1 MKPVSTKQYQ
11 TIEEY
16 KEFEEIFSSFGQMVL
31 FSMAQFPATT
41 KDTIIQN
48 FIARALVMLKGIF
61 QLWDIEDYQDC
72 WVMHRCMLDRLFHL
86 NQLLVNNE
94 FEAFDDWSFEQ
105 QYNARNKVRSD
116 NQYNSRLIPQ
126 FWKDKPEQKARIK
139 ELQKNKPQWKRPF
152 AEDVAKRM
160 KLKPLYNYGYDY
172 GSTLVHPMANDGQR
186 DFVNLTNLG
195 DKTIFPDERVVI
207 NNSSL
212 VAFLILREGMIGSGL
227 LWRGFM
233 SDILEEF
240 LKFFEN
246 GAKDYKTSF
255 MRIAAHGPDIIPM
268 LCTKSTESGES

>member
-1 MKPVSTKQYQ
+1 MKPVETKQYQ

-16 KEFEEIFSSFGQMVL
+16 KEFEEIFCSFGQMVL

-41 KDTIIQN
+41 KDTIIRN
-48 FIARALVMLKGIF
+48 FIARALVMLKGLF

-105 QYNARNKVRSD
+105 QYNTRNKVRSD
-116 NQYNSRLIPQ
+116 SQYNSRLIAE
-126 FWKDKPEQKARIK
+126 FWKDTPEQKNRIQA
-139 ELQKNKPQWKRPF
+139 LQKNKPQWKRPF

-160 KLKPLYNYGYDY
+160 KLKPLYDYGYDF

-195 DKTIFPDERVVI
+195 DKTIYPDERAVI
-207 NNSSL
+207 NNSSMIAL
-212 VAFLILREGMIGSGL
+212 LILQEGMIGSGL
-227 LWRGFM
+227 LWRGFV
-233 SDILEEF
+233 SDILKEF
-240 LKFFEN
+240 LKFFED

-255 MRIAAHGPDIIPM
+255 MRIVDHGPDIIPV
-268 LCTKSTESGES
+268 LCAKSTESGEA